1 MAQIGDP
8 TLVVGDDV
16 VLKVQGTSIGEA
28 HRLRNVLGRLRSAEE
43 LTLAVLRE
51 GQLKELRMVVP

>member
-1 MAQIGDP
+1 M
-8 TLVVGDDV
+8 
-16 VLKVQGTSIGEA
+16 VLKVQGTSVGEA